1 MVGTRENEKKNVP
14 AKWRLLKKDVDFFQ
28 LFVDGF
34 EFLKNRRN

>member
-1 MVGTRENEKKNVP
+1 MKKKNFP
-14 AKWRLLKKDVDFFQ
+14 AKWRLLKKELDCFQ